1 MLIWLYPKKAHLF
14 KYNYIYIIY
23 SNKDSR
29 RGDHGQHNRECLGDG
44 KHSGAVQVILN
55 CKDNDCPNVLKN
67 QNTNG
72 DLTSFGLCLILV
84 LPKISPCPYEE
95 NQQLSD
101 HSIPQYSTIF
111 PTLNAGWYSQH
122 ASTIN
127 PSHIDQLLSTALSSW
142 RHGTALAVNCT
153 SPRSWLKTCRSTRLY
168 IPVPSGLALMAV
180 KIPGIKCCKMLQDA
194 GIMDPAKGLS
204 STGRPLI
211 PSAAKARKWNA
222 TQQGNCSSPE
232 TQILR
237 PTRVKFC
244 QMARMQPTSL

>member
-1 MLIWLYPKKAHLF
+1 MASIIVNVLAMANTLGLSKWFWTARTMIAQTSWKIRIPMEIWPASVFASSLSCPRSALVPMKKANSFPTILF
-14 KYNYIYIIY
+14 
-23 SNKDSR
+23 
-29 RGDHGQHNRECLGDG
+29 HNIPQFSQRLMLVG
-44 KHSGAVQVILN
+44 ILN
-55 CKDNDCPNVLKN
+55 MLQPS
-67 QNTNG
+67 THP
-72 DLTSFGLCLILV
+72 TSINC
-84 LPKISPCPYEE
+84 C
-95 NQQLSD
+95 QL
-101 HSIPQYSTIF
+101 HSAP
-111 PTLNAGWYSQH
+111 A
-122 ASTIN
+122 AS
-127 PSHIDQLLSTALSSW
+127 
-142 RHGTALAVNCT
+142 